1 MKTLPMIFAGVLM
14 ASSAVVMAQ
23 SGSGDSEIY
32 TTGER
37 TNTQSQS
44 SSERGMRDARDESNM
59 NGTTNSGP
67 NRNGTTG
74 SGRSG
79 TGTDRGTGGTGTGT
93 GTGTDRDTGTGTT
106 GSDSG
111 TTRSGGTPGVGSG
124 TGTERDEGR

>member
-79 TGTDRGTGGTGTGT
+79 TGTDRGTGGTGT
-93 GTGTDRDTGTGTT
+93 DRDTRTGTT